1 MHWRSC
7 FKAFKVTLTLASLL
21 VMGCTEGRFPVCH
34 SNEECKAPDG
44 GPSGKTC
51 YNLRCVE
58 CRYDTDCPAGKV
70 CSSVSS
76 TCDSLGAAKGPE
88 PEDKPDAS
96 AEPIPV
102 NWDECAKN
110 CKDQAC
116 LSQCDAKFHT
126 PK

>member
-7 FKAFKVTLTLASLL
+7 FKGFKVTLALASLL
-21 VMGCTEGRFPVCH
+21 LMACSEGRFPICH
-34 SNEECKAPDG
+34 SNEECKGPDG
-44 GPSGKTC
+44 GPSGKIC

-70 CSSVSS
+70 CNSLS
-76 TCDSLGAAKGPE
+76 TCDALNAAPTPE
-88 PEDKPDAS
+88 PVEKPDGS
-96 AEPIPV
+96 AVAVPV
-102 NWDECAKN
+102 NWDECAKD

-116 LSQCDAKFHT
+116 LNQCDAKFHP